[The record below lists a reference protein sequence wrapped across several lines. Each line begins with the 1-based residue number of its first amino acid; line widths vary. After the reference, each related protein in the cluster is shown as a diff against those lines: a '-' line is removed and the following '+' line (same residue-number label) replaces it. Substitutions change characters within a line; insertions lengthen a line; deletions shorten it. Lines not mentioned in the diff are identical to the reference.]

1 MDPQTKAMHDILSKL
16 QSANPKLMN
25 EKVET
30 VYHQLT
36 EAADTDV
43 DLKVAM
49 NSKIEE
55 SSVTVQNYRIDV
67 VLNEF
72 AGREKRFYNI
82 VESNTNRII
91 HQELALFE
99 TAMAI
104 VKKYMTGKSGVSE
117 LEHFDMQY
125 ATALEEVWTQNSRA
139 KRGINEDIALAK
151 ASDAK
156 RKVAEAKRKI
166 LQRL

>member
-1 MDPQTKAMHDILSKL
+1 MDPNTKAMHDILSKL
-16 QSANPKLMN
+16 QNANPQMMN

-30 VYHQLT
+30 VYHQLN
-36 EAADTDV
+36 EAADQDV

-49 NSKIEE
+49 TSRVNE
-55 SSVTVQNYRIDV
+55 SSVTVQNYRIDI
-67 VLNEF
+67 VLQEF

-82 VESNTNRII
+82 VEGDQIVHR
-91 HQELALFE
+91 ELALFE
-99 TAMAI
+99 TAMGI
-104 VKKYMTGKSGVSE
+104 VKKYMTGKSGIAQ
-117 LEHFDMQY
+117 LERFDADY
-125 ATALEEVWTQNSRA
+125 ANALYEMWTHNTRA
-139 KRGINEDIALAK
+139 KRGINEAVALAK